1 MRASSMRRLV
11 GGAAALMLVG
21 SMLLAAAGTATAA
34 TTRFIYVGPDPS
46 FSDATNYTLSFTP
59 VSAFQTSASTVYVHN
74 LDNQSLTHVVLTF
87 AQTQGSVTIGNIAY
101 GPDGSSCSAS
111 GGTLTCDF
119 GNLKAGATRQI
130 LLILTAGAAGTQ
142 TIHGTIFFNESTNPN
157 GGNTQINDVVGD
169 LVVGPASCNALQTFL
184 APNLAGDLLPA
195 DGTTCATDGQR
206 SGLHVPGTGNGNLV
220 TIDDSALADCTDVGL
235 TCFGYAANAT
245 VGNGATI
252 SPYLTW
258 FITYT
263 PAVLGNHN
271 PKNVGFVHGTT
282 IIASGKKGACGAI
295 FTKDCLAGYTVNA
308 DGSVTFEI
316 HTATNSTMRG
326 F

>member
-1 MRASSMRRLV
+1 MRASLMRRLI

-21 SMLLAAAGTATAA
+21 TMLVAAAGTATAA
-34 TTRFIYVGPDPS
+34 TTRLIYVGPDPA
-46 FSDATNYTLSFTP
+46 FSDATNYTLAFTP
-59 VSAFQTSASTVYVHN
+59 VSAFQVSASTVYVHN

-87 AQTQGSVTIGNIAY
+87 AQSQGSVTIGDTAY
-101 GPDGSSCSAS
+101 GPNGSTCSAA

-119 GNLKAGATRQI
+119 GNLKAGGTRSII
-130 LLILTAGAAGTQ
+130 LVLAVGAAGTPS
-142 TIHGTIFFNESTNPN
+142 IHGTIYFNESTNPN
-157 GGNTQINDVVGD
+157 GGNTQINDVTGA
-169 LVVGPASCNALQTFL
+169 LTVGPASCDALQTFL
-184 APNLAGDLLPA
+184 APNLAGDLLPS
-195 DGTTCATDGQR
+195 DGACTGDGQR

-220 TIDDSALADCTDVGL
+220 SIDDSVLADCTDVGL
-235 TCFGYAANAT
+235 TCFGYAASAS
-245 VGNGATI
+245 VGNGQPI

-263 PAVLGNHN
+263 PSVLGNHN

-282 IIASGKKGACGAI
+282 IIASGKKGACGAT
-295 FTKDCLAGYTVNA
+295 FTKDCIAGYTVNP